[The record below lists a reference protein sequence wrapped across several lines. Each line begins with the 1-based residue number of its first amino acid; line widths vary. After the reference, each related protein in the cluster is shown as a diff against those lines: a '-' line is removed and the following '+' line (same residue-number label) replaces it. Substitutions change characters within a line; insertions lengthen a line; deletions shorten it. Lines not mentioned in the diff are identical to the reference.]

1 MSDRFQKAACILL
14 LIIAGCLCIVP
25 GIIQKPI
32 PDSGS
37 VYTASGRDLSLPV
50 LSLPSGTV
58 SVNSGSSEDL
68 QVLPGIGETLS
79 QLIISERISHGD
91 FYYPEDLTAVK
102 GIGMKKLEQFRELL
116 DLSQGGD

>member
-14 LIIAGCLCIVP
+14 LVFAGCLCFIP
-25 GIIQKPI
+25 GIMPPV

-37 VYTASGRDLSLPV
+37 VYAASGRDLWPPV

-58 SVNSGSSEDL
+58 SVNSGSAEEL
-68 QVLPGIGETLS
+68 QALPGIGETLS
-79 QLIISERISHGD
+79 QLIISERENNGN

-102 GIGMKKLEQFRELL
+102 GIGIKKLEQFRELL

>member
-14 LIIAGCLCIVP
+14 LIITGCLCIIP
-25 GIIQKPI
+25 GIIQPV

-37 VYTASGRDLSLPV
+37 VFAASGHDLYLPV

-79 QLIISERISHGD
+79 QLIISERISNGD
-91 FYYPEDLTAVK
+91 YYYPEDLTAVK

-116 DLSQGGD
+116 NLSQGGD

>member
-1 MSDRFQKAACILL
+1 MSDRFQKAVCILL
-14 LIIAGCLCIVP
+14 LVFAGCLCIMP
-25 GIIQKPI
+25 GIIQQPV

-37 VYTASGRDLSLPV
+37 VYAASGRDLYRSVLPQ
-50 LSLPSGTV
+50 PSGTV
-58 SVNSGSSEDL
+58 SVNSGNAEDL

-79 QLIISERISHGD
+79 QLIISERIRNGD
-91 FYYPEDLTAVK
+91 YYYPEDLTAVK